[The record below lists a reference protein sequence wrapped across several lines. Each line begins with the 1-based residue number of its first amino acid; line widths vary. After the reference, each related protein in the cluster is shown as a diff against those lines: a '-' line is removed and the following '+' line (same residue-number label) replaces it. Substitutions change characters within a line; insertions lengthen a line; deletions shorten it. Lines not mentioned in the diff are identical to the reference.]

1 MKSRF
6 DRHGELLLVLPTFNA
21 SCAIFDTLAL
31 QIGFTKPKKK
41 NSKEIKPSNIKTG
54 KNPDPETFISYKN
67 EDPNPYKNKTFK
79 NNRK

>member
-1 MKSRF
+1 MQVVPFSTP
-6 DRHGELLLVLPTFNA
+6 LL
-21 SCAIFDTLAL
+21 CKLAL
-31 QIGFTKPKKK
+31 QNPKKK